1 MSLSSFIFGNPLKT
15 ENLESERL
23 PKSKALAVISSDIM
37 SSVAYATEEIL
48 LALGAALAASFSL
61 QIAAFIV
68 GLIAIVATSYWQT
81 IEAYPKGGGAFTVA
95 YENFGE
101 SPGLIAASALLI
113 DFVLTVTVSLCS
125 GASAL
130 ISAFPILTGCE
141 VKIGVCG
148 LILLTISN
156 LRGTGESATM
166 LMIPS
171 YGFMICMFVMVIG
184 GLFKAPPEVAQT
196 VAAAASGTSETV
208 PTLAQNLTR
217 SATVLVVLRAFASGC
232 CAMTGIESIANG
244 VAIFQKPQYRNA
256 QITLAFMATFL
267 ASIFAGIT
275 FLTYKFGIVFSPTET
290 VVSQIASTVFGKGFV
305 YYVIQLSTAVI
316 LLFAANS
323 AFASFPRLAS
333 ILGQKKYL
341 PTRFANLG
349 DRLAYSNGIVMLSIV
364 ATTLIY
370 VFDGNSHAL
379 IPLYAIGVFTS
390 FTLSQAGMVKRN
402 IELKA
407 RNWQLKVLL
416 SAFGALATL
425 ITLLILFESK
435 FLEGSWIVAILI
447 TFLFTMFRK
456 TNRRYHKTNIELDLK
471 KGGIG
476 GLLKPIK
483 EFKPKVVVPVSRI
496 HKGTLS
502 ALRFA
507 ASLSDDVVA
516 VIVDVNQTETE
527 RLKLNWRAMNFK
539 IPLIILSSPY
549 RSIMNP
555 FLEFLTEIDER
566 EPEKGEAV
574 VIMPSFVPGKF
585 WQNILHNQT
594 AAILKTS
601 LLYKKRASEQT
612 RIIVEIPYQMKL
624 G

>member
-1 MSLSSFIFGNPLKT
+1 MSFGSFIFGNPLKT

-48 LALGAALAASFSL
+48 LALGVALAAYFSL

-68 GLIAIVATSYWQT
+68 GLIAIVSISYWQT

-101 SPGLIAASALLI
+101 TPGLIAASALLI

-130 ISAFPILTGCE
+130 ISAFPILAGCE
-141 VKIGVCG
+141 VKIGICG

-166 LMIPS
+166 LMVPS
-171 YGFMICMFVMVIG
+171 YGFMACMFMMVVC
-184 GLFKAPPEVAQT
+184 GLFKTSPEAVATAVNAIPDATST
-196 VAAAASGTSETV
+196 VTH
-208 PTLAQNLTR
+208 NLTQG
-217 SATVLVVLRAFASGC
+217 AIVLLVLRAFASGC

-256 QITLAFMATFL
+256 QIVLALMATFL

-290 VVSQIASTVFGKGFV
+290 VVSQIASTIFGKGTV
-305 YYVIQLSTAVI
+305 LYYVIQLSTAVI

-364 ATTLIY
+364 ATILIY

-402 IELKA
+402 IELKVK
-407 RNWQLKVLL
+407 NWQLKVLL

-447 TFLFTMFRK
+447 TFLFTIFRK

-555 FLEFLTEIDER
+555 FLDFLTEVDER

-612 RIIVEIPYQMKL
+612 RVIVEIPYQMKL